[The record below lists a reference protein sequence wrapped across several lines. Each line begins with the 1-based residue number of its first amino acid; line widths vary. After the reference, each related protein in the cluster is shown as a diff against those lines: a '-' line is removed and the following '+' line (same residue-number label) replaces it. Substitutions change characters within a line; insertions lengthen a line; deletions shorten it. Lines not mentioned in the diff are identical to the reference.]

1 MTLFLQSA
9 TTRKVHTIVGLLSC
23 PSLFGESEG
32 LSRRDDE
39 PTAPAAPLDDP
50 AAPTVLIVGGGPA
63 GCAAARQVR
72 RLRPRAAIH
81 VWEASETLGGGGGLR
96 AAAAPDD
103 RWFELG
109 AQALSFN
116 GQNRE
121 AARALAAL
129 LGDGVD
135 LRHVDDGLL
144 SFGALSRTAERP
156 QGWNPTSGQ
165 WEHFSVLPRAG
176 GSRGFLAS
184 LLRAAAPVNLSVGV
198 AAARVCR
205 DEPARCWRV
214 RGARR
219 DGAAVEVTADAVI
232 LAMPPS
238 AVLELLEGSA
248 DADAEEALAVARA
261 APKARDAG
269 SASLLGFARG
279 RVADALERKFTHG
292 AREISFDNAAGK
304 VTLVAMPTAARADGA
319 PFDGGAG
326 EAVILVRAAEARA
339 PPDVLAWL
347 ARWISAPVEEV
358 AAALA
363 WQHAAN
369 ALQQAAPPPLG
380 VARREA
386 PDTTRIGAGFAL
398 CGDWVVGGCTVDA
411 ALVSGIAAA
420 SDVDQWAARSA
431 LGSGGP
437 HRGRAIP

>member
-9 TTRKVHTIVGLLSC
+9 ATRKVHTVVGLLSC

-72 RLRPRAAIH
+72 RLRPRAVIH
-81 VWEASETLGGGGGLR
+81 VWEASEALGGGGGLR

-165 WEHFSVLPRAG
+165 WEHFSVPPRAG

-184 LLRAAAPVNLSVGV
+184 LLRAAAPVNLCLGV
-198 AAARVCR
+198 TAARVAR
-205 DEPARCWRV
+205 DEPARGWRA
-214 RGARR
+214 RGVRR
-219 DGAAVEVTADAVI
+219 DGGGAVDVIADAVI
-232 LAMPPS
+232 LAVPPH
-238 AVLELLEGSA
+238 ALLELLDGST
-248 DADAEEALAVARA
+248 DADAEAALAVARA
-261 APKARDAG
+261 APKARDA
-269 SASLLGFARG
+269 SSSSLLGFARG

-292 AREISFDNAAGK
+292 AREISFDDGAGK

-326 EAVILVRAAEARA
+326 EAVLLVRVAEARA

-347 ARWISAPVEEV
+347 SRWISAPVEEV

-369 ALQQAAPPPLG
+369 ALQQAASPPLG

-420 SDVDQWAARSA
+420 SDVDRWASGSSA
-431 LGSGGP
+431 GVGQSD
-437 HRGRAIP
+437 